1 LKISD
6 LVDRTAKPAPW
17 SEGDNIPWHEPGFSG
32 RMLKEHLSQEHDA
45 ASRRTATIER
55 HVEWIHTSLLS
66 PQLGSVLDLGC
77 GPGLYSSRLARLGHR
92 CTGIDYSPAS
102 IAYAREV
109 AASENLLCR
118 YELGDLRTADY
129 GTGYGLAMLIYGEL
143 NVFRPQDART
153 ILRKA
158 HGALAEGGQL
168 LLEPHTFATVQAIGE
183 EGASWYSSQGGLFSD
198 RPHLCLQESHWD
210 GVTQTA
216 TVRYF
221 VVDGRTGDVTRYAQS
236 FQAYSDDELWS
247 VLAECGFGE
256 PRVYPSLAGELDG
269 SEDSLI
275 TPGLFALVARR
286 RPDED

>member
-1 LKISD
+1 MKISD
-6 LVDRTAKPAPW
+6 LIDRAAKPAPW

-45 ASRRTATIER
+45 ASRRTPTIER
-55 HVEWIHTSLLS
+55 HVEWIQTALLS
-66 PQLGSVLDLGC
+66 SRPSSVLDLGC

-109 AASENLLCR
+109 AAVEKLPCR
-118 YELGDLRTADY
+118 YELSDLRTADY
-129 GTGYGLAMLIYGEL
+129 GAGYGLAMLIFGEF
-143 NVFRPQDART
+143 NVFKPQDART

-158 HGALAEGGQL
+158 HGALAEGGLL
-168 LLEPHTFATVQAIGE
+168 LLEPHTFAAVQAIGE

-210 GVTQTA
+210 AVTRTA

-221 VVDGRTGDVTRYAQS
+221 VVDGLTGDVTRYAQS
-236 FQAYSDDELWS
+236 FQAYSDDELWA

-256 PRVYPSLAGELDG
+256 PRVYPSLAGELEESD
-269 SEDSLI
+269 DSLI
-275 TPGLFALVARR
+275 MPGLFALVARM
-286 RPDED
+286 RPKVD